1 MDNLVNFQIKM
12 LQNEVKDLHDKTAHQ
27 LDEELLYSI
36 LLSSTDFD
44 DFSLKFEKYM
54 KIKRTMFKNNN
65 TKNAFNNATNYAR
78 KMENFYINDLNFNN
92 LQVNNR
98 IMRKKNSRVGKIIS
112 TPTNNNNNNEATVL
126 FNNNNNP
133 VKIST
138 LRLKKL

>member
-1 MDNLVNFQIKM
+1 MDLINFQIKM
-12 LQNEVKDLHDKTAHQ
+12 LQNEVKDLKDKSAHQ

-54 KIKRTMFKNNN
+54 KIKSTLFKNNN
-65 TKNAFNNATNYAR
+65 TKNAFNNATNYAK
-78 KMENFYINDLNFNN
+78 KMESFFINDLNINN

-112 TPTNNNNNNEATVL
+112 IPANNNEATVL

-133 VKIST
+133 VKISSY
-138 LRLKKL
+138 RLKKL